1 MKFCG
6 KYELN
11 KVSEQAETYAK
22 WLNAPYTGQYKDI
35 AMEVA

>member
-22 WLNAPYTGQYKDI
+22 WLNNPYTGDLL
-35 AMEVA
+35 ELVSE